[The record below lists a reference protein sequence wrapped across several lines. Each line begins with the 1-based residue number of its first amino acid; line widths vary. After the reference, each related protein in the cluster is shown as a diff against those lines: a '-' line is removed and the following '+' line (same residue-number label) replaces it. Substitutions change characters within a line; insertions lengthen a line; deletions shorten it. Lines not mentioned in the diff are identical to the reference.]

1 MLLKYYINKNPF
13 YVKFSKKID
22 QTLIKTIEKEKSDKK
37 LLIIYDKNI
46 SYKILSQIKSSLK
59 ISGCKIYYFPT
70 DGSKR
75 KKNISY
81 LIKIIDFMLDKKFTK
96 ASILLSVGGGV
107 IGDMSALAS
116 NLYFRGLNYFH
127 IPTTMTAIVD
137 SAIGGKTAINH
148 KGFINAIGSYYHPKY
163 VFIFHEIIKLIPE
176 REYIAGMPE
185 IIKCGILKDH
195 SIINLVKKNY
205 KKILSRNYEI
215 LRSICL
221 KVLKVKI
228 YYFKDD
234 VYEKYLRLFLNFG
247 HTFAHAIEISTDS
260 QKKDFFR
267 HGEAVGLGMLCE
279 IFYSSYKNKKFKELY
294 SLLKL
299 FKLPTS
305 ISEKS
310 FSSKLKINI
319 FNNLYKDKKRIS
331 KHPRYIK
338 ITKNRN
344 QISELDDSE
353 KILETIDM
361 IID

>member
-22 QTLIKTIEKEKSDKK
+22 QILIKTIEKVKSDKK

-46 SYKILSQIKSSLK
+46 SFEILSQIKNSLK
-59 ISGCKIYYFPT
+59 ISGCKIYYFSM
-70 DGSKR
+70 DGSK
-75 KKNISY
+75 KNKNIHY
-81 LIKIIDFMLDKKFTK
+81 LIKIIDFMLVKKFTK

-107 IGDMSALAS
+107 IGDMSALAG

-137 SAIGGKTAINH
+137 SSIGGKTAINH

-163 VFIFHEIIKLIPE
+163 VFIFHEIIKLIPD

-185 IIKCGILKDH
+185 IIKCGILKDQ
-195 SIINLVKKNY
+195 SILKLVKKNY
-205 KKILSRNYEI
+205 NKIISRNYKT
-215 LRSICL
+215 LMSICL

-234 VYEKYLRLFLNFG
+234 IHEKYFRLFLNFG

-260 QKKDFFR
+260 QKKDYFR

-279 IFYSSYKNKKFKELY
+279 IFYSSNKNEKFKELY

-305 ISEKS
+305 IPAKK
-310 FSSKLKINI
+310 FPSKLKINI

-338 ITKNRN
+338 IKNGINR
-344 QISELDDSE
+344 ISELDDSE

-361 IID
+361 IVD